1 MSPVTNP
8 PPWHLTPDQDRAA
21 RDHLRD
27 LHHRTTRFA
36 DTTTSPEAALTA
48 LAAFGGAVGLYAHLT
63 GTDSDTT
70 WHQIA
75 TTTSTPPH

>member
-8 PPWHLTPDQDRAA
+8 PPWHLTPD
-21 RDHLRD
+21 HLRD

-36 DTTTSPEAALTA
+36 DTTSPEAALTA

-75 TTTSTPPH
+75 TTSTPPH